1 MKKALFI
8 LMMITSSVLCAQRI
22 DSRFVEGSWKV
33 ISVDQS
39 PDNPPFSLM
48 VNSFKKATFSFNQD
62 QSCSLKTTSQNGLF
76 RLMSDAVSESTWALS
91 DQNMQPSIVIE
102 GFGGKKNLEIFV
114 SRAGSEVYFELGQPG
129 DNNYFMLNVEKQ

>member
-1 MKKALFI
+1 MRKALFI
-8 LMMITSSVLCAQRI
+8 LMMIATSLVYSQQI
-22 DSRFVEGSWKV
+22 DNRFIEGSWKV

-39 PDNPPFSLM
+39 PDNPPFSWL
-48 VNSFKKATFSFNQD
+48 VNSFKKAIFTFNED
-62 QSCSLKTTSQNGLF
+62 QSCSLKTGLQNGLF

-114 SRAGSEVYFELGQPG
+114 SRAGSEVFFELGQPG
-129 DNNYFMLNVEKQ
+129 DDKYFMLNVEKQ

>member
-1 MKKALFI
+1 MRKALFI
-8 LMMITSSVLCAQRI
+8 LMMIATSLVYSQQI
-22 DSRFVEGSWKV
+22 DNRFIEGSWKV

-39 PDNPPFSLM
+39 PDNPPFSLL
-48 VNSFKKATFSFNQD
+48 VNSFKKAIFTFNED
-62 QSCSLKTTSQNGLF
+62 QSCSLKTGLQNGLF

-114 SRAGSEVYFELGQPG
+114 SRAGSEVFFELGQPG
-129 DNNYFMLNVEKQ
+129 DDKYFMLNVEKQ